1 MKLRYILTGALAA
14 GILFTANSC
23 SGKLDIPQ
31 HSVVAIDDFYKTD
44 TEAEEAIVA
53 AYYQFKTVHSG
64 GTSSAA
70 WLLNFLGDDLWT
82 GGGSRAD
89 GIYYQYCEYTFVDG
103 NSVIKNLYQGLYT
116 LIYRCNLVLERVT
129 GDSAVMKRA
138 RAEALTMRAWANFEL
153 VTLWGTAPLVDHV
166 LGPDEY
172 MMSNSANTGVLWTA
186 IETDLQNAISSGA
199 LTDQTGTYRM
209 TKGFAQAM
217 LAKAYLWQN
226 KYAEASRVYDEIIGS
241 KKFSLQA
248 DLTNFGTIKGD
259 VSSEDL
265 FCMRGIDDASNS
277 GPNATFRGMWT
288 GLRAE
293 RFEYNYDKSRPATA
307 NFATYPFGF
316 QVCPTKALYDKFV
329 EVEGVDGYR
338 VKNFILTY
346 QEMQDEFNTR
356 VKEGMPIYDCE
367 GYFNRKY
374 MIWKDNGSAYRY
386 PLPDHIMRYD
396 EVLCF
401 AAEAYFQNKE
411 NSKAVSCINEIR
423 TRAQAPTITEGEL
436 SLQLIK
442 DESWMELCFEGL
454 RYQNIIR
461 WGDAPALLAN
471 RGATHPQLNQDGTVD
486 YIDYGAGSVGFKSP
500 KHLLLPFPADEMSVN
515 PNMVQNEG
523 WK

>member
-1 MKLRYILTGALAA
+1 MKLRYIITGVLAA
-14 GILFTANSC
+14 GMLLTSC
-23 SGKLDIPQ
+23 SDKLNIPQ

-53 AYYQFKTVHSG
+53 AYYQFKTCHSG

-89 GIYYQYCEYTFVDG
+89 GTYYQYCEYTFTDG
-103 NSVIKNLYQGLYT
+103 NGVVKNLYQGLYT
-116 LIYRCNLVLERVT
+116 LIYRCNLVLERCV
-129 GDSAVMKRA
+129 GDSQVMKRA

-153 VTLWGTAPLVDHV
+153 VTLWGTAPLVDHI
-166 LGPDEY
+166 LAPDEY
-172 MMSNSANTGVLWTA
+172 LQGNVESTSVLWNA
-186 IETDLQNAISSGA
+186 IETDLSTAISSGA

-209 TKGFAQAM
+209 TKAFAQAM

-226 KYAEASRVYDEIIGS
+226 KNADAARLYDEIIGS

-265 FCMRGIDDASNS
+265 FCMRGINDASNS
-277 GPNATFRGMWT
+277 GPNGTFRGTWT

-293 RFEYNYDKSRPATA
+293 KFEYNFDKTRPATA

-329 EVEGVDGYR
+329 EVEGEDGYR
-338 VKNFILTY
+338 LKNFILTY
-346 QEMQDEFNTR
+346 QDMQDEFNTR
-356 VKEGMPIYDCE
+356 VKDGFEIYDCE

-374 MIWKDNGSAYRY
+374 MVWKDNGSAYRY

-401 AAEAYFQNKE
+401 AAEAYFQNNEK
-411 NSKAVSCINEIR
+411 SKAVTCINEIR

-436 SLQLIK
+436 TMQLIK

-461 WGDAPALLAN
+461 WGDAENLLKN
-471 RGATHPQLNQDGTVD
+471 RGAIHPELQPDGTINYKRYNED
-486 YIDYGAGSVGFKSP
+486 GTVGFKSP
-500 KHLLLPFPADEMSVN
+500 KHLLLPFPADEMAVN
-515 PNMVQNEG
+515 GDNMTQNPG
-523 WK
+523 WI